1 MPKNAPATARSLA
14 LRSLTALE
22 REGRYVNLE
31 IDARLKAEGKD
42 LSPADRGL
50 YTRLVYGVTEKRL
63 TLDYIASRFSNR
75 PVGDM
80 DPDTRN
86 AVRLGLYQLT
96 CADRIPDPGALRN
109 RETGAELVGDTRTGS
124 RICRC

>member
-1 MPKNAPATARSLA
+1 MPKNAPTTARSLA

-50 YTRLVYGVTEKRL
+50 YTRLVYGVTEKKL
-63 TLDYIASRFSNR
+63 TLDYIASRFSTR
-75 PVGDM
+75 PVGEENKDGT
-80 DPDTRN
+80 D
-86 AVRLGLYQLT
+86 
-96 CADRIPDPGALRN
+96 
-109 RETGAELVGDTRTGS
+109 
-124 RICRC
+124 